1 MQKIIYRLLISLF
14 FISIAGCSKDEMI
27 QKFAPTEDQAL
38 AKNYFSLLKNRQ
50 FEDITKAIDPSLQ
63 DPTLKDALSKMA
75 DLIPVEEPINIK
87 LIGAQQHH
95 SADQDSINLTYEYA
109 YASQWLIMNI
119 TLKQQNNLTNI
130 IGLKVVPQT
139 ISIEEKFKFSLAE
152 KSALQYLILALAIIA
167 PLLVLTAL
175 VICIRMKLRG
185 RKWPWIVFILFGF
198 GQLSVNWSSGDFAF
212 SVLALQTL
220 SASAFAA
227 PYGPWIITVSLPLG
241 AICFLAFRKN
251 HAAEPLQST
260 ASIQAS
266 ENLSANGIA
275 E

>member
-1 MQKIIYRLLISLF
+1 MQKIIYRLLIALF

-87 LIGAQQHH
+87 LIGVQKHH

-109 YASQWLIMNI
+109 YASQWLIMDI
-119 TLKQQNNLTNI
+119 TLKQQNNQTNI
-130 IGLKVVPQT
+130 IGLHVIPQT
-139 ISIEEKFKFSLAE
+139 TSIEEKLKFSLAE
-152 KSALQYLILALAIIA
+152 KSVTQYLFLVLAIII

-175 VICIRMKLRG
+175 IICIRMKLRG

-198 GQLSVNWSSGDFAF
+198 GQFSINWSTGDMAF
-212 SVLALQTL
+212 SALAIQAL
-220 SASAFAA
+220 SASAFVV

-251 HAAEPLQST
+251 HAAEPLQNT

-266 ENLSANGIA
+266 DNLSTNGKV